1 MKKRYLFIIVIVILG
16 VILHFLSVSITPM
29 LKKIATKE
37 IDRFCQMVINNT
49 PFPVELDHQELIK
62 VNRSGNEIST
72 INFDTNYA
80 SSIGAKIVNNL
91 DELFVSLEEGVYKK
105 TDDTFYQR
113 KLEEISNNGGVI
125 ASVPLGMMTD
135 NPFLAE
141 VGPKIKIRY
150 KTISAITCT
159 VNKEIKSYGV
169 NHVMVSLSLTIK
181 IKMMVLLP
189 FYNEEFNKAYD
200 YPLVIEIIEG
210 EVPNWSQ
217 N

>member
-29 LKKIATKE
+29 LKKIADKE
-37 IDRFCQMVINNT
+37 IDHFCQMVINNT
-49 PFPVELDHQELIK
+49 PFPVELDHQELIN
-62 VNRSGNEIST
+62 VNRSGDEIST

-113 KLEEISNNGGVI
+113 KLEKISNDGGVI
-125 ASVPLGMMTD
+125 ASVPLGMLTD

-141 VGPKIKIRY
+141 MGPKIKIRY

-210 EVPNWSQ
+210 EVPNWYQ

>member
-1 MKKRYLFIIVIVILG
+1 MKKRYIFIIVIVILG
-16 VILHFLSVSITPM
+16 AILHFFSVQITPM
-29 LKKIATKE
+29 LKKIADKE

-49 PFPVELDHQELIK
+49 PFPVELDHQELIN
-62 VNRSGNEIST
+62 VDRSGNEIST
-72 INFDTNYA
+72 INFDTSYA

-113 KLEEISNNGGVI
+113 KLEKISKDGGVI
-125 ASVPLGMMTD
+125 ASVPIGMLAD

-141 VGPKIKIRY
+141 LGPKIKIRY

-210 EVPNWSQ
+210 EVPNWYQ

>member
-1 MKKRYLFIIVIVILG
+1 M
-16 VILHFLSVSITPM
+16 
-29 LKKIATKE
+29 
-37 IDRFCQMVINNT
+37 
-49 PFPVELDHQELIK
+49 
-62 VNRSGNEIST
+62 
-72 INFDTNYA
+72 
-80 SSIGAKIVNNL
+80 
-91 DELFVSLEEGVYKK
+91 
-105 TDDTFYQR
+105 
-113 KLEEISNNGGVI
+113 EEISNNGGVI

-141 VGPKIKIRY
+141 IGPKIKIRY

-210 EVPNWSQ
+210 EVPNWYQ

>member
-1 MKKRYLFIIVIVILG
+1 MKKRYLFIIVIVIFG
-16 VILHFLSVSITPM
+16 VILHFLTANITPI
-29 LKKIATKE
+29 LKKTADKE

-49 PFPVELDHQELIK
+49 PFPVELDHQELIN

-91 DELFVSLEEGVYKK
+91 DELFVSLEEGIYKK

-113 KLEEISNNGGVI
+113 KLEKISNDGGVI
-125 ASVPLGMMTD
+125 ASVPLGMLTD

-141 VGPKIKIRY
+141 MGPKIKIRY

-169 NHVMVSLSLTIK
+169 NHVMVSLSLTIR

-210 EVPNWSQ
+210 EVPNWYQ